1 VVLSFGGWVLF
12 RSWQRWR
19 YGRWLQQQPPME
31 QVYQQ
36 MLDLLQ
42 RWELPVRKV
51 HETPLE
57 HWHGLDGS
65 IGIVVEPIVLAYVAW
80 RYGGE
85 PQNVDYLRSTLLTIK
100 SKKLLGTLI
109 KKDQNVDR

>member
-1 VVLSFGGWVLF
+1 
-12 RSWQRWR
+12 
-19 YGRWLQQQPPME
+19 
-31 QVYQQ
+31 
-36 MLDLLQ
+36 LQ
-42 RWELPVRKV
+42 RRELPVRQI

-85 PQNVDYLRSTLLTIK
+85 PQNVDYLRSILLTIK
-100 SKKLLGTLI
+100 SK
-109 KKDQNVDR
+109 N